1 MNDLSNHY
9 GNLYAKSDQAYMKQI
24 GGFVKT
30 IRLEQNITQSEV
42 AERAGISRST
52 LSLLEKGETF
62 TIATLIQVLRVL
74 NRLDVFSSFTTVEKI
89 SPLALAKAE
98 KYKRKRARSEGD
110 SLNSKESS
118 W

>member
-1 MNDLSNHY
+1 MNDISNQY
-9 GNLYAKSDQAYMKQI
+9 GDYNAKSDQAYIKQI
-24 GGFVKT
+24 GNFVKS
-30 IRLEQNITQSEV
+30 IRLAQNITQDE
-42 AERAGISRST
+42 AADKAGISRST

-74 NRLDVFSSFTTVEKI
+74 NRLDVFSSFTAEENI

-98 KYKRKRARSEGD
+98 KYKRKRARSGGD
-110 SLNSKESS
+110 SPNNEGSS